1 MLLCGAGKSWS
12 MSRYC
17 IEDLVVGQQAF
28 IEKPV
33 MESDIEIFAE
43 VTGDHNPVHLDE
55 TYAAGTFF
63 KGRIAHGMLSAG
75 FISAVIGMKLP
86 GPGAIYMSQTL
97 RFLAPVRIGDEVKTV
112 VRVETIDLDRKR
124 SQLLCWCEVA
134 GKRVVEG
141 EALVYVPSRAAKS

>member
-1 MLLCGAGKSWS
+1 